1 MIPLPA
7 TQWFAAEIPAGS
19 RPGLVNGTS
28 PFPDPVVIRL
38 LFAQVPA
45 RGISK
50 EITVRFLQPPLAEV
64 MQLVGFALSDENK
77 GEPAAALAATAAG
90 VACYRGLVRF
100 HCRNL
105 LDCIGCKDDGLM
117 KEFPKFSQEKKQPA
131 F

>member
-1 MIPLPA
+1 
-7 TQWFAAEIPAGS
+7 
-19 RPGLVNGTS
+19 
-28 PFPDPVVIRL
+28 
-38 LFAQVPA
+38 VPA

-64 MQLVGFALSDENK
+64 MQLVGFALSDENE

-90 VACYRGLVRF
+90 VACRRGLMRF

-105 LDCIGCKDDGLM
+105 LGCIGCKDDGLM
-117 KEFPKFSQEKKQPA
+117 EEFPKFSREKKQPG